1 MNSIWKLK
9 IGPIKLPYILI
20 ELADDYSH
28 CVVGT
33 SFSSWMCT
41 LSAYPYFSGYPSRAY
56 LWLMSRQPHMPLPV
70 YNTLLQKLSVDHGYD
85 VSKVILQPQKWPGVC
100 ASDLSSAL
108 GILETESSSGK
119 QAERQEAKEEESD
132 TGSD

>member
-1 MNSIWKLK
+1 MVDLFCPKKKTRKTKRLVFFSSIGRKVSTDPSRQYPKMLLFYSLLARFYCESPVALYCFEKAVVSTKESDMNSIWKLK

-41 LSAYPYFSGYPSRAY
+41 LS
-56 LWLMSRQPHMPLPV
+56 
-70 YNTLLQKLSVDHGYD
+70 T
-85 VSKVILQPQKWPGVC
+85 
-100 ASDLSSAL
+100 
-108 GILETESSSGK
+108 
-119 QAERQEAKEEESD
+119 
-132 TGSD
+132 